1 MPLRLL
7 ANTFVPGVAKHVVK
21 KRISWNPIGIT
32 AVRRFIIEPCDAL
45 PKRELKSPPVSEIK
59 NKNKE
64 EAVPF
69 NIPDATIEEITNLIS
84 QDSSLE
90 EIDDM
95 VDIDNYEEFIDW
107 GKYQVLTEDTIEQ
120 IPLNN
125 PIIDEIDWSHSGN
138 GNPIISNFKS
148 KGSMRMWC
156 E

>member
-32 AVRRFIIEPCDAL
+32 AVRRFIIEPCYAL
-45 PKRELKSPPVSEIK
+45 PKRELKSAPVSEIK

-69 NIPDATIEEITNLIS
+69 NIPDATI
-84 QDSSLE
+84 E

-125 PIIDEIDWSHSGN
+125 PIINEVDWSHSGN

-148 KGSMRMWC
+148 RGSMRMWC

>member
-45 PKRELKSPPVSEIK
+45 PKRELKSAPVSEIK

-69 NIPDATIEEITNLIS
+69 NIPDATI
-84 QDSSLE
+84 E

-125 PIIDEIDWSHSGN
+125 PIINEVDWSHSGN

-148 KGSMRMWC
+148 RGSMRMWC